1 MPEGSSERFQGRFDA
16 GMDDSIEDA
25 TAKLM
30 FLLSGRADAL
40 TGRHIS
46 IHDPEDEMIDNIDA
60 VHSNDLYTLGLT
72 K

>member
-1 MPEGSSERFQGRFDA
+1 
-16 GMDDSIEDA
+16 MDDSIEDA
-25 TAKLM
+25 TAKLI
-30 FLLSGRADAL
+30 FLLSGKANAL

-60 VHSNDLYTLGLT
+60 ILSNDLYILGLT